1 MLIKKILL
9 SLMRMNHKT
18 LTDLNARVVVCM
30 TSALI
35 FMIVMLGRAFASPRM
50 SYSQE
55 VVDVGRIESL
65 SSATN
70 SVAISNSGDLAL
82 EIHRVRACCGAKAS
96 VSTNS
101 IAPGESA
108 TLTVSLGPMAKPG
121 PFRKKVTLYTN
132 DPAAPV
138 VEIPIVGEVAE
149 AKVEERGSDVV
160 VQSASAAPHDVAVG
174 SASGVESESISET
187 PPAGVRLSLRLPVIL
202 LAGLV
207 DGFNPCAFSIIIVL
221 AGILA
226 VGGRLRKARFW
237 GGIAF
242 CAASYATYMAMGLGL
257 VSAIRAVS
265 GFGLAVD
272 VVFAA
277 LAATLFVLSLLSF
290 RDALNYHRKRVPA
303 AITLQLPDKVK
314 AAIRNVAKSSW
325 SGTAVVGT
333 GLVCGVLVTLLDSL
347 CTGQVY
353 VPVLALLA
361 KERHSVRA
369 LVLLAI
375 YNLAFIAPL
384 VAVFVLAAKGA
395 DSERMSR
402 WSKRN
407 VVPSKIMLGVVFAV
421 LAYLLWPDFAKH
433 STLNTS
439 DAIDVPSA
447 EQKAQGVQS
456 RMNAN
461 PVNHVN
467 PVQNSKPA
475 VERMSDDDLAA
486 GNDRLDALVRNPS
499 PPDDEL
505 SDVVSSIRDEHR
517 DLNWRNYCL
526 QVVPELIVN
535 IGADDP
541 RADALWDA
549 LEFGLVERGT
559 SLPGTALLGLDRL
572 HEKGLVTDDELS
584 DFILVIAQDAET
596 LPGNRV
602 TALRLGAERG
612 LAEVLPYARRWAK
625 DGEDVHLRKA
635 AISVLRDIGMQD
647 DIQFLRSLLPA
658 PTRDDSLAIGSAIA
672 AIRRRSEVEVKSK

>member
-1 MLIKKILL
+1 MLTMKKSYNVIIGSIARLL
-9 SLMRMNHKT
+9 MCRMTGLVFT
-18 LTDLNARVVVCM
+18 LIMAW
-30 TSALI
+30 
-35 FMIVMLGRAFASPRM
+35 RASASPQM
-50 SYSQE
+50 SCP
-55 VVDVGRIESL
+55 VRLVDYGLIEPL
-65 SSATN
+65 SIVTN
-70 SVAISNSGDLAL
+70 AVAISNVGDTPL
-82 EIHRVRACCGAKAS
+82 EIHRVRACCGAKAG
-96 VSTNS
+96 VSATR
-101 IAPGESA
+101 IEPGESA
-108 TLTVSLGPMAKPG
+108 TLTVSLGPIAKPG

-132 DPAAPV
+132 DPSAPV
-138 VEIPIVGEVAE
+138 VEIPIVGEVDE
-149 AKVEERGSDVV
+149 TKVVEQGGDVV
-160 VQSASAAPHDVAVG
+160 VQSGSATPSDETGG
-174 SASGVESESISET
+174 SASGAEADSKAET
-187 PPAGVRLSLRLPVIL
+187 PSGGVRLSLRLPVIL

-226 VGGRLRKARFW
+226 VGGRLRKARLW
-237 GGIAF
+237 GWIAF

-257 VSAIRAVS
+257 VSAIRVVS
-265 GFGLAVD
+265 GYGLAVD

-277 LAATLFVLSLLSF
+277 LAVSLFVLSLLSF
-290 RDALNYHRKRVPA
+290 RDAWRYNRMRVPA

-314 AAIRNVAKSSW
+314 EAIRNVAKSSW
-325 SGTAVVGT
+325 RGPAVVGT

-361 KERHSVRA
+361 KEQHSVRA
-369 LVLLAI
+369 LVLLAL

-384 VAVFVLAAKGA
+384 VTVFALAAKGA

-433 STLNTS
+433 STSKTS
-439 DAIDVPSA
+439 DAIDVPLA
-447 EQKAQGVQS
+447 EQKAQGAQS
-456 RMNAN
+456 GMNAN

-467 PVQNSKPA
+467 PVQNNNPA
-475 VERMSDDDLAA
+475 VERMSDDELAA

-505 SDVVSSIRDEHR
+505 SDVVSSIRDER
-517 DLNWRNYCL
+517 CDSNWRNYSL

-535 IGADDP
+535 VGATDP

-549 LEFGLVERGT
+549 LESGLVERGT
-559 SLPGTALLGLDRL
+559 TLPGTALLGLDRL
-572 HEKGLVTDDELS
+572 NEKGLVTDDELA
-584 DFILVIAQDAET
+584 DFILVIAQDAQT

-602 TALRLGAERG
+602 TALRLGAGRG

-625 DGEDVHLRKA
+625 DGEDVFLRKA
-635 AISVLRDIGMQD
+635 AISVLRDTGTKD
-647 DIQFLRSLLPA
+647 DIQFLRSLLLA
-658 PTRDDSLAIGSAIA
+658 PTRDDSLAIGSAID

>member
-1 MLIKKILL
+1 MSSEMVICVKSMMLMCIRYNSIIVACVTSIAMAVNANTNLAKG
-9 SLMRMNHKT
+9 T
-18 LTDLNARVVVCM
+18 LQFDFSRVEPMSKNVM
-30 TSALI
+30 EQIITNTGDAL
-35 FMIVMLGRAFASPRM
+35 
-50 SYSQE
+50 
-55 VVDVGRIESL
+55 
-65 SSATN
+65 
-70 SVAISNSGDLAL
+70 L
-82 EIHRVRACCGAKAS
+82 EIHRVRACCGSTANIT
-96 VSTNS
+96 TNS
-101 IAPGESA
+101 IAPGAAA
-108 TLTVSLGPMAKPG
+108 TLTVALKPMAKPG

-138 VEIPIVGEVAE
+138 VEIPIVGEVVE
-149 AKVEERGSDVV
+149 VKVDEDGGDVV
-160 VQSASAAPHDVAVG
+160 VQSASAAPHDVTVG

-290 RDALNYHRKRVPA
+290 RDALNYHLKRVPA

-384 VAVFVLAAKGA
+384 VAVFMLAAKGA
-395 DSERMSR
+395 DAAQMSR

-407 VVPSKIMLGVVFAV
+407 VFPSKIGLGVMFAV
-421 LAYLLWPDFAKH
+421 L
-433 STLNTS
+433 
-439 DAIDVPSA
+439 
-447 EQKAQGVQS
+447 G
-456 RMNAN
+456 
-461 PVNHVN
+461 
-467 PVQNSKPA
+467 
-475 VERMSDDDLAA
+475 
-486 GNDRLDALVRNPS
+486 ALV
-499 PPDDEL
+499 
-505 SDVVSSIRDEHR
+505 
-517 DLNWRNYCL
+517 
-526 QVVPELIVN
+526 
-535 IGADDP
+535 
-541 RADALWDA
+541 
-549 LEFGLVERGT
+549 
-559 SLPGTALLGLDRL
+559 LL
-572 HEKGLVTDDELS
+572 T
-584 DFILVIAQDAET
+584 
-596 LPGNRV
+596 
-602 TALRLGAERG
+602 
-612 LAEVLPYARRWAK
+612 
-625 DGEDVHLRKA
+625 
-635 AISVLRDIGMQD
+635 
-647 DIQFLRSLLPA
+647 
-658 PTRDDSLAIGSAIA
+658 
-672 AIRRRSEVEVKSK
+672 